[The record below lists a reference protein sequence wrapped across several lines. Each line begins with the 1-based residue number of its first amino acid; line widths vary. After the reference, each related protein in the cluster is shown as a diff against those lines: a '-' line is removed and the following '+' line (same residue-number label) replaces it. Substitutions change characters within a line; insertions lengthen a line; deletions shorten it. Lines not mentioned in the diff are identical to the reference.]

1 MNPPAARPQPAVPA
15 PATPVAVHC
24 LNWQQALLD
33 LPASATAAQRDAVV
47 ASWAQRCWH
56 DLCAAL
62 PQQQHVVL
70 AHPGQLHEQA
80 RICMVAQQASGWL
93 YSPLHPAAQ
102 LAAQATEQTTT
113 GQAPRWQTN
122 SSDLLQQHG
131 QRAAAADGGGVDRHG
146 FWIRAPPV
154 RSLDVYC
161 SAASARPPSGALRAG
176 KRPSWGRCQGLRHQ
190 AVMHHK

>member
-70 AHPGQLHEQA
+70 A
-80 RICMVAQQASGWL
+80 
-93 YSPLHPAAQ
+93 Y
-102 LAAQATEQTTT
+102 TD
-113 GQAPRWQTN
+113 APRT
-122 SSDLLQQHG
+122 
-131 QRAAAADGGGVDRHG
+131 DGGGG
-146 FWIRAPPV
+146 A
-154 RSLDVYC
+154 VYVL
-161 SAASARPPSGALRAG
+161 LR
-176 KRPSWGRCQGLRHQ
+176 K
-190 AVMHHK
+190 